1 MKIIVSTLLAVMMLL
16 ALLIPASAAGVPEY
30 DGDTGI
36 TTLMVFDCDRQP
48 NGSNAFSVDTGDKT
62 QGAASIS
69 FNVGHSSIN
78 EMVLPEE
85 VDGTD
90 LDTLEFDLY
99 VSDVKLFELFG
110 VKGQMDSGL
119 EITSSGRSD
128 NQEIAWTLENISF
141 NNRGEPLKEGW
152 NHVILP
158 LNSGE
163 PKTGDDPALQGD
175 FDISCV
181 NFMRFY
187 MVGETTTYN
196 ITVKIDNICLSDWN
210 AVTTAAMK
218 EAAAKKK
225 AEEFVADVEA
235 LAEVTA
241 ENYTTIKADV
251 EALRTSYSKLNDI
264 AKDYVTKAAM
274 DKLEA
279 AEAKIADF
287 EANPPSDEEPK
298 EEQPPVVEE
307 PKTGCGASVALG
319 GVAILALA
327 GAMMLKKKE
336 D

>member
-1 MKIIVSTLLAVMMLL
+1 
-16 ALLIPASAAGVPEY
+16 
-30 DGDTGI
+30 
-36 TTLMVFDCDRQP
+36 
-48 NGSNAFSVDTGDKT
+48 
-62 QGAASIS
+62 
-69 FNVGHSSIN
+69 
-78 EMVLPEE
+78 
-85 VDGTD
+85 
-90 LDTLEFDLY
+90 
-99 VSDVKLFELFG
+99 
-110 VKGQMDSGL
+110 
-119 EITSSGRSD
+119 
-128 NQEIAWTLENISF
+128 
-141 NNRGEPLKEGW
+141 
-152 NHVILP
+152 
-158 LNSGE
+158 
-163 PKTGDDPALQGD
+163 
-175 FDISCV
+175 
-181 NFMRFY
+181 
-187 MVGETTTYN
+187 
-196 ITVKIDNICLSDWN
+196 
-210 AVTTAAMK
+210 MK

-298 EEQPPVVEE
+298 EEQPPVVED